1 MFAPRFL
8 NFYRSSHMRISA
20 SVSSLHLRDLKSTVI
35 QLDAHGID
43 CYHLDSVENR
53 EIFSFARLLRPMTDK
68 PMDLHIITSDPV
80 KYWGEIRATQI
91 EATSVQLE
99 SLRTPLHIPDDLL
112 GKVGIAVLANSP
124 MELFAPYRKQAAWLL
139 LMTTTPGYS
148 GGTFQM
154 EQFANIIRYRQM
166 YPELPVIVDGG
177 VTHEIAAVLRM
188 LGVHQIVSGSYL
200 FSSNSP
206 ADAIRRLR
214 NAVPGWKVRDIM
226 AYGFDAI
233 ELDDTSRKWDTSKPL
248 EYITSQGE
256 RLNVLNKTYWK
267 ETKEFVSK
275 FIQGT
280 GNPILVSED
289 LPLNLLEKALRKQ
302 PATSTVFIAVNGNSS
317 PTGSLFIDLS

>member
-1 MFAPRFL
+1 
-8 NFYRSSHMRISA
+8 MRISA
-20 SVSSLHLRDLKSTVI
+20 SVSSLHLRDLKSTVK
-35 QLDAHGID
+35 QLDANGVD

-80 KYWGEIRATQI
+80 KYWEEIRSTQI
-91 EATSVQLE
+91 EAISIQLE
-99 SLRTPLHIPDDLL
+99 SLRSPLYIPDDLI

-124 MELFAPYRKQAAWLL
+124 MELFTPYRKQAAWLL

-166 YPELPVIVDGG
+166 FPELPVIVDGG

-188 LGVHQIVSGSYL
+188 FGVQQIVSGSYL

-214 NAVPGWKVRDIM
+214 TAAPGWKVRDIM

-233 ELDDTSRKWDTSKPL
+233 EVDDSLKKWDSSKPL

-256 RLNVLNKTYWK
+256 RLDVINKTYWK
-267 ETKEFVSK
+267 STQEFASK
-275 FIQGT
+275 FIQAT

-289 LPLNLLEKALRKQ
+289 LPLQLLEKVLRKQ
-302 PATSTVFIAVNGNSS
+302 AATSTTFIAVNGNSA
-317 PTGSLFIDLS
+317 PTGSLYIDQN

>member
-1 MFAPRFL
+1 
-8 NFYRSSHMRISA
+8 MRISA
-20 SVSSLHLRDLKSTVI
+20 SVSSLHLRDLKSTVK
-35 QLDAHGID
+35 QLDANGVD

-53 EIFSFARLLRPMTDK
+53 EIFGFAKLLRPMTDK
-68 PMDLHIITSDPV
+68 PMDLHLITSDPV
-80 KYWGEIRATQI
+80 KYWEEIRKADI
-91 EATSVQLE
+91 EAISLQLE
-99 SLRTPLHIPDDLL
+99 SLRSPLYIPEDMI

-124 MELFAPYRKQAAWLL
+124 METFAPYRKKAAWML

-166 YPELPVIVDGG
+166 YPEIPVIVDGG

-188 LGVHQIVSGSYL
+188 MGIWQIVSGSYL

-206 ADAIRRLR
+206 SDAIRRLQTS
-214 NAVPGWKVRDIM
+214 VPGWKVRDIM
-226 AYGFDAI
+226 AFGFGAI
-233 ELDDTSRKWDTSKPL
+233 EVDNSEKEWNSSRPL

-256 RLNVLNKTYWK
+256 RLDVLKKTYWS
-267 ETKEFVSK
+267 ETRDFAKK
-275 FIQGT
+275 FIQQA

-302 PATSTVFIAVNGNSS
+302 PATSTVFIAVNGNSV
-317 PTGSLFIDLS
+317 PTGSLFLDPK